1 MTLVT
6 GARLEMCE
14 DLMTTFNISLVVRG
28 TISETSLDRKAESSS
43 QQRYSAP
50 KASNMFRQA
59 ALSTA
64 YLVCMPCAVLVTLVN
79 KSKAHHGGMPNHWS

>member
-6 GARLEMCE
+6 GAPLDMSE

-59 ALSTA
+59 SANHLM
-64 YLVCMPCAVLVTLVN
+64 CIPCVGLIR
-79 KSKAHHGGMPNHWS
+79 SHWQIQGMP